1 MTPRAPLNHHRR
13 TRQTGT
19 SLVEVMVSLLI
30 LTVGLLS
37 LAALHASAV
46 RYGKL
51 AEFKTNA
58 TQLAE
63 DLADRMRANV
73 VGVRAGDYVYQEGWS
88 ADTEREA
95 LPGLVNCVPNCDAT
109 AAATAVANR
118 DLVDWFNQAIPM
130 LPGVGLFTQQV
141 GGANSSVMDVW
152 VAWQE
157 PDVNADDADNSLYDA
172 YTCPDAMGA
181 DDNVRCMRFRFT
193 L

>member
-1 MTPRAPLNHHRR
+1 MNKSPSLRA
-13 TRQTGT
+13 RQTGA
-19 SLVEVMVSLLI
+19 SLVEVLVSLLI
-30 LTVGLLS
+30 LTIGLLS
-37 LAALHASAV
+37 MAALHASAV
-46 RYGKL
+46 RYSKL

-58 TQLAE
+58 TQLGE

-73 VGVRAGDYVYQEGWS
+73 VGVRAGNYVYQEDWS
-88 ADTEREA
+88 ADREPQE
-95 LPGLVNCVPNCDAT
+95 LPGLVNCVPSCDEV

-130 LPGVGLFTQQV
+130 LPGVGLFTRQV

-157 PDVNADDADNSLYDA
+157 PAVNEDDADNALYDA
-172 YTCPDAMGA
+172 YECPAEMGA
-181 DDNVRCMRFRFT
+181 DDTVRCMRFRFT